1 MKGISDMFTAVY
13 NNKAFTL
20 IEAMVALVLLSI
32 AILGFYRIHI
42 KAVELADFNKD
53 MLIAEQFAR
62 SKAEFLKSIGYA
74 SAVALG
80 SGNDTS
86 LSASDSIAGNIFFQR
101 SWTITPYL
109 SNGITDTNLI
119 TIRVGWDSVGQCSSI
134 SSCDFTYNIH
144 TFISRK
150 SIY

>member
-1 MKGISDMFTAVY
+1 MKGMSEMFTATY

-20 IEAMVALVLLSI
+20 VEAMVALVLLSI

-42 KAVELADFNKD
+42 KSVELADFNKD

-62 SKAEFLKSIGYA
+62 SKADFFKSLGYA
-74 SAVALG
+74 NTVAQG

-86 LSASDSIAGNIFFQR
+86 LSASDSIAGNVFFQR
-101 SWTITPYL
+101 SWAIAPYV
-109 SNGITDTNLI
+109 SNGVTDTSLI
-119 TIRVGWDSVGQCSSI
+119 TITVGWDSVGQCSRI
-134 SSCDFTYNIH
+134 SSCDFTYNID